1 MKNYEKV
8 EKYPAVGRLNLK
20 TGEVERMA
28 PGKHN
33 GVYTG
38 ILYNGDCRVYKKPV
52 LHQLKHMK
60 CDTDVIKKVKKSR
73 GDLEIARILIEADL
87 MNVLVHVFNACD
99 ASVSVSDYIDEEYE
113 KVIQEFRTWGD
124 NNITPEKICNSDEPW
139 QETIGKIDAEIAKKA
154 DAGIE
159 KLAEVKERCDAVR
172 EKFSVARAEELKRLE
187 KELQNLRMEKEAI
200 KEKLKGLEW
209 D

>member
-1 MKNYEKV
+1 
-8 EKYPAVGRLNLK
+8 
-20 TGEVERMA
+20 
-28 PGKHN
+28 
-33 GVYTG
+33 
-38 ILYNGDCRVYKKPV
+38 
-52 LHQLKHMK
+52 MK

-73 GDLEIARILIEADL
+73 GDLEIARILIEANL

-187 KELQNLRMEKEAI
+187 KELQDLRMEKEAI
-200 KEKLKGLEW
+200 KEKIRDIEGN
-209 D
+209 

>member
-1 MKNYEKV
+1 MKNYENV
-8 EKYPAVGRLNLK
+8 EKYPAVGRLNLR
-20 TGEVERMA
+20 TGEVERM
-28 PGKHN
+28 PKGKHN
-33 GVYTG
+33 GEYTG

-73 GDLEIARILIEADL
+73 GDLEIARILIEANL

-139 QETIGKIDAEIAKKA
+139 QETIGKIDAEIDQK
-154 DAGIE
+154 
-159 KLAEVKERCDAVR
+159 
-172 EKFSVARAEELKRLE
+172 S
-187 KELQNLRMEKEAI
+187 
-200 KEKLKGLEW
+200 
-209 D
+209 